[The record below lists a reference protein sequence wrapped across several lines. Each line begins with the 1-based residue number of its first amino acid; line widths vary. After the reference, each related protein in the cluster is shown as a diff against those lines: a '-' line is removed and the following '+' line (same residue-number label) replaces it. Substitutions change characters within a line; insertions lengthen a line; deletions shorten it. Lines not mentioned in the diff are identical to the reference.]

1 MSTNS
6 QAYSQ
11 YKTSMIETASP
22 AKLLLMLYD
31 AAIRN
36 LERAKQAIDDKDN
49 EATHKHLV
57 KAQDIILELMYSL
70 NMDYEISKSLFSLY
84 EYMHHQLVQ
93 ANVKKNKEMIDEVLT
108 FMVELRN
115 TWDEAIKKLAASS
128 KTAEKTTERFDVKG

>member
-1 MSTNS
+1 MSTNT

-36 LERAKQAIDDKDN
+36 LERAKKAIDDKDN

-57 KAQDIILELMYSL
+57 KSQDIILELMYSL
-70 NMDYEISKSLFSLY
+70 NMDYDISKSLFSLY
-84 EYMHHQLVQ
+84 EYMHHQLIQ
-93 ANVKKNKEMIDEVLT
+93 ANIKKNKELIDEVLT

-128 KTAEKTTERFDVKG
+128 KPAAQSNERFDVKG

>member
-36 LERAKQAIDDKDN
+36 LERSKKAIDDKDN

-70 NMDYEISKSLFSLY
+70 NMDFEISKSLFSLY
-84 EYMHHQLVQ
+84 EYMHHQLIQ
-93 ANVKKNKEMIDEVLT
+93 ANVKKNKELIDEVLT

-115 TWDEAIKKLAASS
+115 TWDEAIKKLASSS
-128 KTAEKTTERFDVKG
+128 KQEGPATQGFDVKG